1 MKLSTTEFIIG
12 LVLIIVGY
20 FGLFHLLGIK
30 TTIFL
35 FLIFTGI
42 TFMLESD
49 TRRLSASLVHPT
61 GRIIADK
68 REQSSHKNFTIPKAK
83 PSSSKD
89 CFHPCCPFRNEDD
102 KCEIDLFGDKDN
114 CPYRESNPS

>member
-49 TRRLSASLVHPT
+49 IRRLSASLIHPT
-61 GRIIADK
+61 GRIIG
-68 REQSSHKNFTIPKAK
+68 II
-83 PSSSKD
+83 
-89 CFHPCCPFRNEDD
+89 RN
-102 KCEIDLFGDKDN
+102 
-114 CPYRESNPS
+114 PAT